1 MRGLTALET
10 DLQLF
15 MRALS
20 STTVVPSKRAVS
32 LYDQTVT
39 ASRRRPAVT
48 PRSLLQVA
56 CAGIGIFS
64 RHCRQ
69 DKQTEAKATGN
80 FLCCPGFLWDDH
92 GNCWAR
98 IIWIRV
104 SWWVVDVYLQYCLK
118 DFW

>member
-48 PRSLLQVA
+48 PRSLLHVA

-69 DKQTEAKATGN
+69 DKQTQTKS
-80 FLCCPGFLWDDH
+80 D
-92 GNCWAR
+92 R
-98 IIWIRV
+98 
-104 SWWVVDVYLQYCLK
+104 
-118 DFW
+118 

>member
-20 STTVVPSKRAVS
+20 SITVVASKRAVS

-39 ASRRRPAVT
+39 ASHRRPAVT
-48 PRSLLQVA
+48 PRCLLHVA

-64 RHCRQ
+64 RHCRL
-69 DKQTEAKATGN
+69 DK
-80 FLCCPGFLWDDH
+80 
-92 GNCWAR
+92 
-98 IIWIRV
+98 
-104 SWWVVDVYLQYCLK
+104 
-118 DFW
+118 

>member
-1 MRGLTALET
+1 LSRDQRWKHRIFPYMRGLTAAVT

-20 STTVVPSKRAVS
+20 PTTVVASKRAVS

-48 PRSLLQVA
+48 PRFLLHVA

-64 RHCRQ
+64 HHCR
-69 DKQTEAKATGN
+69 TSRAGGAKS
-80 FLCCPGFLWDDH
+80 D
-92 GNCWAR
+92 R
-98 IIWIRV
+98 
-104 SWWVVDVYLQYCLK
+104 
-118 DFW
+118 